1 MNPKLKSLL
10 AVAGLATLA
19 GCGVTGAPERAYDV
33 RQPKANVVRT
43 FTNFSESLRCMDNL
57 FARFGVANVVITSD
71 GIPDATGKVAA
82 GTKDM
87 LISAISKMSVRSKAF
102 AFVDFD
108 QRQED
113 VANLQQLVGFTDE
126 FRVPSYYIRGAITQL
141 DEGVIAESI
150 GGSLALPNFE
160 LGASKDQVV
169 SVIATDMNIGK
180 LVTRQIMA
188 GMSASNSVVV
198 RRSGAAG
205 DIGGTIKKVGL
216 SFNISMNKQEGLHQ
230 ATRTLIEL
238 SAIEILGKLT
248 RVPYWR
254 CLKIEQT
261 NPYVVAET
269 REWFDSMSKEGR
281 VSYAQR
287 ALKAAGEYRG
297 PAHGRLD
304 SSTREAIGRFQS
316 KNSLIATGSVDF
328 DLYRTLIS
336 KDIALGK
343 GSAPNVTKPAPDKQ
357 VASVPLR
364 ISMTT
369 PKGVAP
375 VYRLKEQLSMTVT
388 TSRDAF
394 IYCYYQ
400 DARGSV
406 ARIFPNKFRPNALIS
421 ANSPLDLPGNNSRF
435 GIIFDT
441 AGAKEEVLCIAST
454 QEVGLRLP
462 NKLKQKDLSPLPVA
476 SLDEL
481 VSAYR
486 KVTSSGVT
494 NARLPISV
502 RK

>member
-10 AVAGLATLA
+10 AVAGLAALA
-19 GCGVTGAPERAYDV
+19 GCGVTAAPERAYDV
-33 RQPKANVVRT
+33 RQPKTNVVRT
-43 FTNFSESLRCMDNL
+43 FTNFSDSLRCMDTL
-57 FARFGVANVVITSD
+57 FARFGVENVVITSD

-102 AFVDFD
+102 TFVDFD

-141 DEGVIAESI
+141 DEGVIAESV
-150 GGSLALPNFE
+150 GGSVAFTNFE

-180 LVTRQIMA
+180 LVTRQIMP

-198 RRSGAAG
+198 RRNGAAG

-216 SFNISMNKQEGLHQ
+216 SFNISMNKQEGTHQ

-254 CLKIEQT
+254 CLKVEQT
-261 NPYVVAET
+261 NPYVIAET
-269 REWFDSMSKEGR
+269 REWFDGMTENGR
-281 VSYAQR
+281 VSFAQR

-316 KNSLIATGSVDF
+316 KNSLIASGSVDF
-328 DLYRTLIS
+328 DLYRTLIA

-343 GSAPNVTKPAPDKQ
+343 DPNAGRPAPVPQ
-357 VASVPLR
+357 MATVPLQ

-388 TSRDAF
+388 TSRDAYV
-394 IYCYYQ
+394 YCYYQ

-406 ARIFPNKFRPNALIS
+406 ARIFPNKFRPNALIN
-421 ANSPLDLPGNNSRF
+421 ANNPLDLPGNNSRF

-441 AGAKEEVLCIAST
+441 AGAKEEVLCVAST

-462 NKLKQKDLSPLPVA
+462 NKLKQKDLSPLPVS

-481 VSAYR
+481 VGAYR
-486 KVTSSGVT
+486 KVASSGVT
-494 NARLPISV
+494 NARLSISV
-502 RK
+502 QK